1 MLGIQ
6 EALDQILNYVRGVWI
21 KKRYI
26 IVSSWLICPIGW
38 IYVANMPDVY
48 QSSARVFVDTNSLLR
63 PLLRGIALYN
73 NPGDQINL
81 VARTLLSRPN
91 LEKIARE
98 ADLDITV
105 KSQLE
110 MDNLIDQLK
119 KDIKLSSTKEQN
131 IYTISYPS
139 YSAALSQKIVQ
150 ITLDEF
156 VETSLGTNRQS
167 SDSAEEFLQV
177 QIDEYEQRLV
187 EAEKRL
193 ADFKISRMDRAPGST
208 SDYYSQYQRELSN
221 LQQTEL
227 KLLELE
233 SQLKAATEQLRG
245 EAPVFGLM
253 SPESVGSG
261 SEGQSNIR
269 TQYDSRIESMQ
280 SKLDELLIQ
289 YTENHPDVRKI
300 ISLIDNLKAERQKQ
314 IQGMSKVAETTGSY
328 SQFGNIN
335 QNPVYQEMKLAVA
348 QFENQVASLKVRAE
362 QYRAK
367 VKELEEIIDLVPQ
380 IEAEAQGLNRDYNI
394 INKKYLELLSRKEQA
409 ELSRKVGNTTDEVQ
423 FRVIDPPILPSKPS
437 GPNRIILYTV
447 IMILGFAA
455 GLVVAFLISQIKPV
469 VLSARQLK
477 ATFDIPVFGTVSHI
491 NAEAIEK
498 KERKRMIVFSVSS
511 LCVVFIYVFLVWAD
525 IAYGRL
531 PFNLLGNLL

>member
-63 PLLRGIALYN
+63 PLLRGIALYT

-105 KSQLE
+105 KSQAE
-110 MDNLIDQLK
+110 MDTLIDQLK
-119 KDIKLSSTKEQN
+119 KDITLNSTKEQN

-167 SDSAEEFLQV
+167 SDSAEEFLQQ
-177 QIDEYEQRLV
+177 QIDEYEQRLLD
-187 EAEKRL
+187 AEKRL
-193 ADFKISRMDRAPGST
+193 ADFKISRMDRAPGSS
-208 SDYYSQYQRELSN
+208 SDYYSQYQRELSS

-233 SQLKAATEQLRG
+233 SQLKAAQDQLSG
-245 EAPVFGLM
+245 EAPVFGLV
-253 SPESVGSG
+253 SPESGIDD
-261 SEGQSNIR
+261 QSNVS
-269 TQYDSRIESMQ
+269 TKFDSRIASME

-300 ISLIDNLKAERQKQ
+300 YNLLDTLKEERRKQ
-314 IQGMSKVAETTGSY
+314 IEGMAKVAETTGSY

-335 QNPVYQEMKLAVA
+335 QNPVFQEMKLSVA
-348 QFENQVASLKVRAE
+348 QYENEIASLKVRAE
-362 QYRAK
+362 QYRNK
-367 VKELEEIIDLVPQ
+367 IKELEGIIDLVPQ

-394 INKKYLELLSRKEQA
+394 INSKYLELLSRKEQA
-409 ELSRKVGNTTDEVQ
+409 ELSRKAGNSADEVQ

-437 GPNRIILYTV
+437 GPKRIIFYTLV
-447 IMILGFAA
+447 LILGFAS
-455 GLVVAFLISQIKPV
+455 GLAVAFLISQIKPV

-477 ATFDIPVFGTVSHI
+477 STFNIPVFGTVSHI

-511 LCVVFIYVFLVWAD
+511 LCVVFIYIVLVWAD